1 MEARIKLNPKFK
13 SLYTDDS
20 RYFILT
26 GGRGSSKS
34 YHVADWASKL
44 TYEKDHKILFTRWT
58 MVSAHLSVIP
68 EFTSKLEAYNV
79 LDNFDITK
87 VDIENKSTQSK
98 ILFRGIKT
106 SQGIATANLKSIE
119 GLTTLIGDEMEEL
132 VLEEVFDRID
142 LSIRSKKQSN
152 RVVLIMNPSNREHW
166 VYKRFF
172 GSRGVPEGFSG
183 KIGDTPYIHTTYL
196 DNMAN
201 LSQSFLDQ
209 AERTKEVNMLRYNH
223 IYLGHWLDSSEGL
236 LWDMAILDKFRVQ
249 DAPQIVRVV
258 VAIDPAITAK
268 AGSDE
273 TGIIV
278 VGVGVDNKGYVL
290 EDGSGTYSPNEWA
303 AKVSQLYHKWQA
315 NEVVAEVNQGGDMVE
330 STIKTVDASIYVH
343 KVHATKGKFVRAEP
357 IYALY
362 QQGKVHHVGYH
373 SKLESQLV
381 TWNPSDEHTSPDRM
395 DALVWGLTRLM
406 LVSQPTSKGS
416 TRGRMHRPKSI

>member
-1 MEARIKLNPKFK
+1 MITLNPKFK
-13 SLYTDDS
+13 PLYTDDS

-44 TYEKDHKILFTRWT
+44 TYERGHKILFTRWT

-68 EFTSKLEAYNV
+68 EFTSKLEAYKV

-132 VLEEVFDRID
+132 VDEEIFDRID
-142 LSIRSKKQSN
+142 LSIRSTEQKN
-152 RVVLIMNPSNREHW
+152 RIVLIMNPSNKEHW
-166 VYKRFF
+166 IYKRFF
-172 GSRGVPEGFSG
+172 EARGVEDGFSG
-183 KIGDTPYIHTTYL
+183 KVDDTTYIHTTYL
-196 DNMAN
+196 DNKIN

-209 AERTKEVNMLRYNH
+209 AERTKAVNLLRYNH
-223 IYLGHWLDSSEGL
+223 LFLGHWLESSEGL
-236 LWDMAILDKFRVQ
+236 LWNVDLIDKFRVT
-249 DAPQIVRVV
+249 DAPILRRVI

-268 AGSDE
+268 EGSDE
-273 TGIIV
+273 TGLVV
-278 VGVGVDNKGYVL
+278 VGLGTDLKGYVL
-290 EDGSGTYSPNEWA
+290 EDASGTYTPNQWA
-303 AKVSQLYHKWQA
+303 TKAKELYDKWQA

-330 STIKTVDASIYVH
+330 STIKTVDPSIYVH

-373 SKLESQLV
+373 SRLESQMV

-406 LVSQPTSKGS
+406 LTSQPTSKGS